1 MEGLAFYPALAEIG
15 VDRQG
20 PFRQRTGL
28 APPSARRL
36 AFLAAILSAAKD
48 RHRDRLFSFVEGPLD
63 FPKSAIVDV
72 AGEIEIDFRATSRTA
87 PLY

>member
-1 MEGLAFYPALAEIG
+1 LEGLAFYPALAEIG

-63 FPKSAIVDV
+63 HLLQLL
-72 AGEIEIDFRATSRTA
+72 GELMARDEDGGLR
-87 PLY
+87 